1 MSNHKNQIDHM
12 ASLAKDSARSGTVQ
26 DKASYQLKM
35 LGYKGSLQD
44 QLAKYEWD
52 YNEKNKDMRSSMH
65 PDLPE
70 LEEQDAEFAEV
81 KTPSVGRR
89 VLNLF
94 GGSTK

>member
-12 ASLAKDSARSGTVQ
+12 ESLAKGSARSGTVQ

-44 QLAKYEWD
+44 QLAKYTWD

-65 PDLPE
+65 PDLPD
-70 LEEQDAEFAEV
+70 LEPQDAEFTEV
-81 KTPSVGRR
+81 KAPSVVRR
-89 VLNLF
+89 VLSLF
-94 GGSTK
+94 GGSAK

>member
-12 ASLAKDSARSGTVQ
+12 AELAKDSARSGSVQ

-35 LGYKGSLQD
+35 LGYKGTLQD

-52 YNEKNKDMRSSMH
+52 YNEKNKNMRASMH
-65 PDLPE
+65 PDAPE
-70 LEEQDAEFAEV
+70 PEEQDAKFLPV
-81 KTPSVGRR
+81 KPSVGRR

-94 GGSTK
+94 GGGDK